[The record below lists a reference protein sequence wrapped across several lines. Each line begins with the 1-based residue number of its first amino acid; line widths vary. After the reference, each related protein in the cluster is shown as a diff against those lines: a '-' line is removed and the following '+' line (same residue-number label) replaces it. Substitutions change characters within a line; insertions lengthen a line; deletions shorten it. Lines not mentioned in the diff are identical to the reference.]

1 MSERLNDFTES
12 NPTSRKLFD
21 EAVTVLAGGVVHEN
35 RYVAP
40 FPIYVDRAKGSRK
53 WDVDGHEYIDYSM
66 GSASMLLG
74 HAHPDVI
81 AAIAEQAPKGTFYG
95 NCTPLE
101 VEWAGL
107 VQQLIPSAELVRFVG
122 SGTEATLL
130 AIRVARAYTG
140 KSKIVRFEGHYHGWH
155 DYVAVGMQ
163 LPLNEAPSLGLLPG
177 SIAATVVVPA
187 NDLARVE
194 ATLKS
199 DLDIAAV
206 ILEASGASWGT
217 VPLAPGFHAELR
229 RLTQQY
235 GVVLIFDEIITGF
248 RHSPGGVQKLV
259 GVTPD
264 LTTLA
269 KVVTG
274 GLPGGAVVGRAEV
287 MRVLDP
293 RSEFGGRRPGA
304 IHRGTFNSLAPSAA
318 RSTYRQYA
326 SRAALDAAS
335 HLDLF
340 EQPVSRRGSR
350 SPAADELG
358 RLHERAQL
366 RLGDGGR
373 RDRRVGEGGEAA
385 VGREEHALGAEERDR
400 APGPR
405 GDLVHRLDRV
415 LLLVDHPHAQAH
427 AARQIGQ
434 HVELAGARGGE
445 LEEQRADGGRGQER
459 QQRTIVTRQG
469 RPLVARPV
477 AAADV
482 KGQPLARQPG
492 GDGGEQLLGE
502 GQLALGARP
511 SR

>member
-1 MSERLNDFTES
+1 MSEQPSPYAES
-12 NPTSRKLFD
+12 NPMSRKLFD
-21 EAVTVLAGGVVHEN
+21 EAVTCLAGGVVHEG
-35 RYVAP
+35 RYAAP

-66 GSASMLLG
+66 GSASLLLG
-74 HAHPDVI
+74 HAHPAVV
-81 AAIAEQAPKGTFYG
+81 AAIAEQAPKGTFYA

-140 KSKIVRFEGHYHGWH
+140 KSKILRFEGHYHGWH

-163 LPLNEAPSLGLLPG
+163 APFNEPPTLGLLPA

-187 NDLARVE
+187 NDPARVE
-194 ATLKS
+194 TVLKS
-199 DLDIAAV
+199 DPDIAAV

-217 VPLAPGFHAELR
+217 VPLAPGFHAEMR

-248 RHSPGGVQKLV
+248 RYSPGGVQKVV

-274 GLPGGAVVGRAEV
+274 GLPGGAVAGRAEV

-304 IHRGTFNSLAPSAA
+304 IHRGTFNANPLAAAAGIAALKIVATGEPQRRADATAALLREGMQNVLNEHRVAGVVYGDVSTFHIYFGSAGNGSIEGLSAAELKGIPKKTVSALQQALRMRGVDLMSYTGGLTSLAH
-318 RSTYRQYA
+318 TEEDVRQTVQA
-326 SRAALDAAS
+326 
-335 HLDLF
+335 F
-340 EQPVSRRGSR
+340 EG
-350 SPAADELG
+350 
-358 RLHERAQL
+358 
-366 RLGDGGR
+366 
-373 RDRRVGEGGEAA
+373 A
-385 VGREEHALGAEERDR
+385 VTD
-400 APGPR
+400 
-405 GDLVHRLDRV
+405 
-415 LLLVDHPHAQAH
+415 
-427 AARQIGQ
+427 
-434 HVELAGARGGE
+434 
-445 LEEQRADGGRGQER
+445 
-459 QQRTIVTRQG
+459 
-469 RPLVARPV
+469 
-477 AAADV
+477 
-482 KGQPLARQPG
+482 
-492 GDGGEQLLGE
+492 LLGQGLLE
-502 GQLALGARP
+502 R
-511 SR
+511 R